1 MASVDFINECKKY
14 ANCNRLGTI
23 EITSSSTELTQD
35 DKIQEFTID
44 SGCYVDGNIIG
55 NVYVKKLET
64 KLVDALNNT
73 LENEEVEASVG
84 ATFEVEEETTT
95 EYVDLG
101 KFIVEKPTDE
111 MLENLTSFVAY
122 EGLLDHIDDV
132 YTTELDYENET
143 ITVADIYEELC
154 DTLGLTPVTTTFTN
168 STLTV
173 ANNPFTNGEKNR
185 VVLTS
190 ILKVSGS
197 FLKVDNV
204 NGTIDLGWLSNSL
217 NYTFTTDD
225 YATLEGGKIVYGP
238 INTLILKN
246 SQIDDE
252 NVSRSDAESIAEY
265 GEHKL
270 VISEDYFLYDAV
282 TREAVIDDIWDKV
295 KGTTYTE
302 CKLTSYTG
310 KPFLNIGDKIRVYTD
325 NNNYFDTYVLN
336 HQFTFDGS
344 FKSYIESPC
353 LTDQE
358 VKTKQDVSLGEK
370 LRNTQII
377 VNKQEGTINAI
388 VENVDTSLENQQA
401 LISGLQITTNGISES
416 VTSLQGITQ
425 EQYEELSDSLGEYK
439 QEVNGA
445 LNDLDDKFDGY
456 VTTEAYGTF
465 VQNVETSIGDT
476 YTKTEINT
484 KLSDGSVTKLQTT
497 SLTAD
502 ANGLTVDKTGAPT
515 KSNLNATG
523 LTILDRNDNPVLKA
537 VYDENINNTIV
548 ETHRHQ
554 VQEYFIMGNHSRFE
568 NYGDGTGCFY
578 IN

>member
-1 MASVDFINECKKY
+1 MASADFINECKKY